1 MAYTYIPP
9 GPPQQ
14 VRPPVFFK
22 KDNQQKCKE
31 TSSTTPQTIKDY
43 DLRAFADWTYLLVT
57 ADTRQC
63 LSSLSVCMWMS

>member
-43 DLRAFADWTYLLVT
+43 DLRAFAD
-57 ADTRQC
+57 
-63 LSSLSVCMWMS
+63 